1 MRSHYMDMDN
11 SLCINETDCS
21 QGNKEGQEE
30 EEEEEG
36 GANNLD
42 DGDDDM
48 GNKSRN
54 NHQVLI
60 NFYFHS

>member
-1 MRSHYMDMDN
+1 MLS
-11 SLCINETDCS
+11 S
-21 QGNKEGQEE
+21 QSIKEGQEE

-42 DGDDDM
+42 DDDM

-54 NHQVLI
+54 NQHVLF
-60 NFYFHS
+60 NFYFHSWEAYITQRASR